1 MPFANP
7 EEVGAALTSPNNLI
21 NRIES
26 HISQRGKRGDAVP
39 EEIRRTIVTL
49 TEVEGEKQTDV
60 SEAFGIPQSAISKY
74 KDGAYSLGTEEET
87 EAFKKRIGK
96 SRKDAEDKAVSALVE
111 SLAIM
116 QPQLAD
122 VRKPKVLSSI
132 AKDMAIIADKMRPAH
147 EREGSGIPHI
157 HFHIPDMKKVKDYE
171 IIDLPSGG

>member
-7 EEVGAALTSPNNLI
+7 EEVKAALTDPENLM

-26 HISQRGKRGDAVP
+26 HISQVGKHGKEIPDEIKRTLVVLNDAG
-39 EEIRRTIVTL
+39 ETQKDLAETFGVT
-49 TEVEGEKQTDV
+49 QPAV
-60 SEAFGIPQSAISKY
+60 SYY
-74 KDGAYSLGTEEET
+74 KNGKVKVGTEEEI
-87 EAFKKRIGK
+87 EAFNKELKTKRK
-96 SRKDAEDKAVSALVE
+96 TAEDLAISALVE
-111 SLAIM
+111 GLEIL

-171 IIDLPSGG
+171 IIDASS